1 METMYSVTEAQAR
14 LPQLLRELSLSEA
27 PVALTRHD
35 RAVAYLVSK
44 EQMESIYETLEIL
57 GNPAA
62 MKAIRDYEAGKS
74 RFHSIDVLDELD

>member
-1 METMYSVTEAQAR
+1 METMYSVTEAQAK
-14 LPQLLRELSLSEA
+14 LPQLLRDLAAHDA

-44 EQMESIYETLEIL
+44 DQLEALYETIEIL

-62 MKAIRDYEAGKS
+62 MKAIRDHEAGKGKWYPLS
-74 RFHSIDVLDELD
+74 VLDELD